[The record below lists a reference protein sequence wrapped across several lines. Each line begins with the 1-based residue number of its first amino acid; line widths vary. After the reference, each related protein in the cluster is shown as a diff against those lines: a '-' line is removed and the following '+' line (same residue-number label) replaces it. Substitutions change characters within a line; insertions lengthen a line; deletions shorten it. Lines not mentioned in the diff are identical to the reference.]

1 MLCAYSIRRKAKK
14 VLKLVLSRLIVEH
27 HENFIWSFISIQD
40 RMQWAKKPSHAT
52 VPFRD
57 NKARLKLLRFFI
69 FTGEIESCNLLFWR
83 ENSVFDYCKKIRKK
97 HLREKI
103 GGYTNR
109 MLNILFLYPTFS
121 YVSTCTLWL
130 LLFYFSNLFS
140 FEKTFSPSISLS
152 SDYFFLVY
160 SWIRGLT
167 SSAPSTRRQ
176 P

>member
-83 ENSVFDYCKKIRKK
+83 ETVFLIIVTKSER
-97 HLREKI
+97 
-103 GGYTNR
+103 
-109 MLNILFLYPTFS
+109 NILERKLVDIQTECQIYCFITLFVCKYKYTMITPSFLFA
-121 YVSTCTLWL
+121 CMHLFIIWL
-130 LLFYFSNLFS
+130 LFFSIFLD
-140 FEKTFSPSISLS
+140 TWAHGLSPSSQETTLGR
-152 SDYFFLVY
+152 D
-160 SWIRGLT
+160 RTKLT
-167 SSAPSTRRQ
+167 TE
-176 P
+176 